1 MAGKNDWRVCLGEQE
16 WARHT
21 YARASSDEVRLLGS
35 VQRGPRVGALGVTR
49 DGRFVQVNGDHVSEL
64 GASQVR
70 AAIARAE
77 TVRARP
83 VRRSTSTPQPT
94 IIIVKRRR
102 AIQPR

>member
-1 MAGKNDWRVCLGEQE
+1 MAGKNDWRVRLGEQE

-21 YARASSDEVRLLGS
+21 YARAPADDVRLLGS

-70 AAIARAE
+70 VALTRAE
-77 TVRARP
+77 GMPERP
-83 VRRSTSTPQPT
+83 VRHSHQPT
-94 IIIVKRRR
+94 ITIKRRR